1 MKTMIHNNALL
12 NYSHSLNL
20 LYVDDDAFSLALT
33 SEIFKKYF
41 TNIITAVDGQDGYEK
56 FKNNQI
62 DLIITDINMPK
73 VTGLEMISKIREI
86 DAEVSVLVLSSYRE
100 DDFFVQ
106 SIGFGVDGYLLKPI
120 DPLQLESII
129 SKIVKKNHYK
139 AEAESNL
146 HFLNQYKEITNQSS
160 IVSKTDTKGII
171 TYVNDAFCHISG
183 YSKDELIGKQHNI
196 IRHPDNP
203 AQVFT
208 DMWKTIK
215 EKKQTWKGIVRNK
228 TKQGKSYYVDS
239 LIMPILDQNGTVL
252 EYISLRNN
260 VTDIMNPKKQLHDA
274 INNAIDPLL
283 VYMKLENFDE
293 TESFYNSET
302 IEALQNKAARYL
314 ENNFLK
320 SFDFDTMYQL
330 GNGEYAFIIHKPTYF
345 ESEKSLSDILNRH
358 QQSIRLEQI
367 DLDHFRY
374 DIKILLSLVYE
385 KDKMLESASL
395 GIKKLQ
401 NRREN
406 FIVANNLVTID
417 QEKAKENM
425 KIVSMIKNAIDNA
438 KIISYFQPIVDNTT
452 QKIVKYESLVRL
464 IDENSQV
471 LTPFYF
477 LEAAKKSDQY
487 FQITNIVL
495 EHSFSLLKNCK
506 YDHTISINLSALDIE
521 QTNTR
526 ENILYFVEKYK
537 QYASRLV
544 FELLEDESIKDFNVV
559 KQFIL
564 DVKAYGVKIAI
575 DDFGAGYSNYERLLD
590 YQPDI
595 LKIDGCLIRDIE
607 TCSYSLSAVKS
618 IVTFAKEQNLQTI
631 AEYIENEAIYK
642 IVKKLGVDYSQ
653 GYYFG
658 KPEPL
663 Q

>member
-1 MKTMIHNNALL
+1 MTDINTIL
-12 NYSHSLNL
+12 NYSHNLNI

-33 SEIFKKYF
+33 YEILKKYF
-41 TNIITAVDGQDGYEK
+41 TNIITAIDGQDGYEK

-183 YSKDELIGKQHNI
+183 YSKDELLGKQHNI

-260 VTDIMNPKKQLHDA
+260 ITDIMNPKKQLHDA

-283 VYMKLENFDE
+283 VYIKLENFDE
-293 TESFYNSET
+293 TESFYSSET
-302 IEALQNKAARYL
+302 IDALQNKAARYL

-345 ESEKSLSDILNRH
+345 ESEESLSDILKRH

-385 KDKMLESASL
+385 KDKMLESASI

-406 FIVANNLVTID
+406 FIVANNLVMID

-438 KIISYFQPIVDNTT
+438 KIISYYQPIVDNTT

-607 TCSYSLSAVKS
+607 TSSYSLSAVKS

-631 AEYIENEAIYK
+631 AEYIENEAIFK

>member
-1 MKTMIHNNALL
+1 MTDINTIL
-12 NYSHSLNL
+12 NYSHNLNI

-33 SEIFKKYF
+33 YEILKKYF
-41 TNIITAVDGQDGYEK
+41 TNIITAIDGQDGYEK

-120 DPLQLESII
+120 DPLQLESMI

-183 YSKDELIGKQHNI
+183 YSKDELLGKQHNI

-260 VTDIMNPKKQLHDA
+260 ITDIMNPKKQLHDA

-283 VYMKLENFDE
+283 VYIKLENFDE
-293 TESFYNSET
+293 TESFYSSET
-302 IEALQNKAARYL
+302 IDALQNKAARYL

-345 ESEKSLSDILNRH
+345 ESEESLSDILKRH

-385 KDKMLESASL
+385 KDKMLESASI

-406 FIVANNLVTID
+406 FIVANNLVMID

-438 KIISYFQPIVDNTT
+438 KIISYYQPIVDNTT

-607 TCSYSLSAVKS
+607 TSSYSLSAVKS

-631 AEYIENEAIYK
+631 AEYIENEAIFK

>member
-1 MKTMIHNNALL
+1 MTDINTLL
-12 NYSHSLNL
+12 NYSHNLNL
-20 LYVDDDAFSLALT
+20 LYVDDDAFSLSLT
-33 SEIFKKYF
+33 YEILKKYF
-41 TNIITAVDGQDGYEK
+41 TNIITAIDGQDGYEK

-73 VTGLEMISKIREI
+73 LTGLEMISKIRDI

-106 SIGFGVDGYLLKPI
+106 SIAFGVDGYLLKPI
-120 DPLQLESII
+120 DLYQLENII
-129 SKIVKKNHYK
+129 SKVVKKNYYK
-139 AEAESNL
+139 TQSELNL

-160 IVSKTDTKGII
+160 IVSKTDSQGII

-183 YSKDELIGKQHNI
+183 YTKNELIGKPHNI

-203 AQVFT
+203 AHLFA
-208 DMWKTIK
+208 DMWETIK
-215 EKKQTWKGIVRNK
+215 GKKEIWKGIVRNISK
-228 TKQGKSYYVDS
+228 NGKSYYVDS
-239 LIMPILDQNGTVL
+239 LIMPILDQNRTVL

-260 VTDIMNPKKQLHDA
+260 ITDIMNPKKQLNDA
-274 INNAIDPLL
+274 INNAIDPILI
-283 VYMKLENFDE
+283 YIKLENFDE
-293 TESFYNSET
+293 TEAFYNSET
-302 IEALQNKAARYL
+302 IEILQNKASKYL
-314 ENNFLK
+314 ENNFSE
-320 SFDFDTMYQL
+320 SFNFDTIYQL
-330 GNGEYAFIIHKPTYF
+330 GNGEYAFIIHKSTYF
-345 ESEKSLSDILNRH
+345 KNEKSLSDILKKH
-358 QQSIRLEQI
+358 QQTIKLEQI
-367 DLDHFRY
+367 DLDHFKY
-374 DIKILLSLVYE
+374 DIKILLSIVYE

-401 NRREN
+401 NSREN
-406 FIVANNLVTID
+406 FIISNNLVTIN
-417 QEKAKENM
+417 QKKAKENM
-425 KIVSMIKNAIDNA
+425 KIVAMIKKAIDNA

-452 QKIVKYESLVRL
+452 QKTVKYESLVRL
-464 IDENSQV
+464 IDEDSKV
-471 LTPFYF
+471 LTPFFF

-495 EHSFSLLKNCK
+495 EHSFSILKSCK
-506 YDHTISINLSALDIE
+506 FDHTISINLSALDIE

-526 ENILYFVEKYK
+526 ENILYFVKRYK

-544 FELLEDESIKDFNVV
+544 FELLEDESIKDFNIV

-663 Q
+663 H